1 MKEILS
7 IIDAY
12 ETAQKEGLATALAT
26 VVKVEGSS
34 YRGAGA
40 RMLITEEGQLSGA
53 ISGGCLEGDTL
64 RRALMVIMQNKP
76 LLVKYDTSEENGDV
90 FGVGLGCEGII
101 HVLIEPMGSKQI
113 SNPIHFLKQCLE
125 KRSPSI
131 LVSLFSKNNK
141 KSIKQGTYT
150 LIRKGQS
157 LGMNNEINWA
167 DFETEINEIFTTK
180 TSLFKN
186 YKLGE
191 EEFEIFFEYIT
202 PRTRLVIA
210 GAGND
215 VIPLVEAG
223 RILGWEMVLLDGRP
237 SHANKQRFP
246 TCQLL
251 IGQAEKVLKEIN
263 LDEHTALLLMTHN
276 YDYDKEMV
284 KWALD
289 KQFSYIGMLGPKKKW
304 AMMKKELVAE
314 GFDALQIEMHSP
326 MGLDIGA
333 ESSEE
338 IALSV
343 LAEIKAVFTN
353 RRGGFLIKQEGRI
366 HPDRFYNYK

>member
-1 MKEILS
+1 MKEIIS

-12 ETAQKEGLATALAT
+12 ETAQKKGEATALAT

-40 RMLITEEGQLSGA
+40 RMLITEKGQLSGA
-53 ISGGCLEGDTL
+53 ISGGCLEGDAL
-64 RRALMVIMQNKP
+64 RRALMVIIQNKP

-101 HVLIEPMGSKQI
+101 YVLIEPIDNKQI
-113 SNPIHFLKQCLE
+113 LNPVYFLKQCLK
-125 KRSPSI
+125 KRSPNI
-131 LVSLFSKNNK
+131 LVSLFSKSNK
-141 KSIKQGTYT
+141 KSSKQGTYT
-150 LIRKGQS
+150 LIRMGQA
-157 LGMNNEINWA
+157 LGINNEINWA
-167 DFETEINEIFTTK
+167 DFETEISEIFSTK
-180 TSLFKN
+180 TSLFKSF
-186 YKLGE
+186 KLE
-191 EEFEIFFEYIT
+191 NEAFEIFFEYIA

-223 RILGWEMVLLDGRP
+223 EILGWEMVLLDGRP

-251 IGQAEKVLKEIN
+251 IGQAGKVLKEVN
-263 LDEHTALLLMTHN
+263 LDEYTALLLMTHN
-276 YDYDKEMV
+276 YNYDKEIV

-289 KQFSYIGMLGPKKKW
+289 KEIKYIGMLGPKKKW
-304 AMMKKELVAE
+304 AMMKEEIIAE
-314 GFDALQIEMHSP
+314 GFDLLQIEMHSP

-343 LAEIKAVFTN
+343 LAEIKAVFADSK
-353 RRGGFLIKQEGRI
+353 GGSLFKQEGRI
-366 HPDRFYNYK
+366 HPDRFYHYK